1 LISEI
6 TKSREHFIQG
16 MSRIADFWG
25 LPKAMG
31 ALYGAI
37 YLSPSP
43 LTLDTLVEQVG
54 ITKGAV
60 SINVRNLERLG
71 MIYKQFMPGDRK
83 DYYKAETDFWKIVRG
98 VLKERGKNEFNLA
111 LKTVSESL
119 EILNNAKLKKDESE
133 LSDLYK
139 ARMNDM
145 KKFFD
150 SLDSLVATV
159 LALDELRLNTIKKV
173 FGK

>member
-1 LISEI
+1 
-6 TKSREHFIQG
+6 
-16 MSRIADFWG
+16 
-25 LPKAMG
+25 MG

-37 YLSPSP
+37 YLSPTP
-43 LTLDTLVEQVG
+43 LTLDALVEQVG

-60 SINVRNLERLG
+60 STNIRSLERLG
-71 MIYKQFMPGDRK
+71 MIYKQFKTGDRK
-83 DYYKAETDFWKIVRG
+83 DYYIAETDFWKIARG
-98 VLKERGKNEFNLA
+98 ILKERGKNEFNLA
-111 LKTVSESL
+111 LKTVGESMD
-119 EILNNAKLKKDESE
+119 ILKKAKLNKDETE
-133 LSDLYK
+133 LSEFYQG
-139 ARMNDM
+139 RMNEM